1 MGADISFLY
10 KYEHLFRKERTMNL
24 TGPRKIL
31 YFLVVRVGPTTKQM
45 PTRCVFRS
53 IAAFEPHTRYLPLL
67 RAKTQRSDREEI
79 EVCDAKVESLLCLDD
94 CPLVYLDG
102 RVR

>member
-53 IAAFEPHTRYLPLL
+53 IAAFEPHTLSPI
-67 RAKTQRSDREEI
+67 APSQ
-79 EVCDAKVESLLCLDD
+79 DAAL
-94 CPLVYLDG
+94 G
-102 RVR
+102 QGGN